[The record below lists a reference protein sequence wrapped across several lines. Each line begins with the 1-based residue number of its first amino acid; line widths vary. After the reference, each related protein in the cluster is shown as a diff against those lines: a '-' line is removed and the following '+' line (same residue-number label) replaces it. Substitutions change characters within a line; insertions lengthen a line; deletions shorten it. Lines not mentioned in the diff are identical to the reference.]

1 MAACST
7 QDGWV
12 VGLSGKRIQADLEA
26 MQEGSE
32 ILFTIRT
39 ANVAQRETTGD
50 ITAINVS
57 YDAFVDDIQVRAFCS
72 KPKERFCSIA
82 TAWARIMS

>member
-1 MAACST
+1 
-7 QDGWV
+7 
-12 VGLSGKRIQADLEA
+12 

-57 YDAFVDDIQVRAFCS
+57 YDAFVDDIQVRAFFS
-72 KPKERFCSIA
+72 KAKGKVLQQSNSMGKNQILDTFNQ
-82 TAWARIMS
+82 